1 MIGSKKLSI
10 DINHKLGQKILGTIK
25 SKQRQDII
33 NINKLIGDHSIE
45 NAEKIIKKMST
56 HNTGW
61 IRSPN
66 GEWSCLS
73 DESQY
78 FTKDGYILAG
88 CIWGDERI
96 YMNSLASMGWPTL
109 MDSLQIDKNNF
120 EKYTFLAYTTI
131 ESVDSLKSIIDKIN
145 PDIRVM
151 INVSILEN
159 NEHALINRGMTWIN
173 TILKAIQSN
182 STVIVWAPDNFY
194 GKGLHNLVKKCPKGG
209 VAAAPVIRV
218 SQDNLYAFHEKLVQQ
233 DKINSLS
240 NKQLANLAFCGEWH
254 HPFQLLYTNNIT
266 SIYSSVRTK
275 SSLKLY
281 SWTDVICL

>member
-1 MIGSKKLSI
+1 MSLIFEENNINDKSLFFIAKMIGSKKLSI

-109 MDSLQIDKNNF
+109 MDSLQIDKNTF

-131 ESVDSLKSIIDKIN
+131 ESVDSLRSIIDKIN
-145 PDIRVM
+145 PGIRVM

-182 STVIVWAPDNFY
+182 STVIVWAPITST
-194 GKGLHNLVKKCPKGG
+194 GAVQSVKSSKGG
-209 VAAAPVIRV
+209 GSRTCYKGKSRQTICFSRKARAAR
-218 SQDNLYAFHEKLVQQ
+218 
-233 DKINSLS
+233 
-240 NKQLANLAFCGEWH
+240 
-254 HPFQLLYTNNIT
+254 
-266 SIYSSVRTK
+266 
-275 SSLKLY
+275 
-281 SWTDVICL
+281 